1 MCQQS
6 IEKLLEAHV
15 TGETDALA
23 PRIHNLVRLAE
34 MSGQEFTATQRDLL
48 ERLSLYYLPARY
60 PPEIRFMRW
69 RRRSNGRWQ
78 PITRGKRRSCGSD

>member
-60 PPEIRFMRW
+60 PPEIHALA
-69 RRRSNGRWQ
+69 Q
-78 PITRGKRRSCGSD
+78 TVKRAMAADHSR